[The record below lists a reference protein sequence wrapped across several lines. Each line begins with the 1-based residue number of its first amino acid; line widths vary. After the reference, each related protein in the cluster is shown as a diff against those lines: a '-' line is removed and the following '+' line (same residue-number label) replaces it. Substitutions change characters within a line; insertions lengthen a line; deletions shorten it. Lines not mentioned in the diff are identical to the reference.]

1 MHVRS
6 RLAAA
11 AAAAVLLGA
20 ALTGCEDGAAP
31 PRPPAAP
38 SGSPTAPSA
47 PPQPPAVS
55 APAAP
60 ATPVA
65 PAAPSAVPSAA
76 GPTPAPA
83 PPPVPVTRLSMSVAS
98 PGGRLDL
105 VRGGPAQEFTV
116 TLRNGNAE
124 AYRHLLLAFQMEAL
138 VPEPGDAPG
147 PAASLLLERRDPGTG
162 RWGPAELRIA
172 GDLKP
177 YSLYE
182 GGSPLSRDEVRTEH
196 YRLRATA
203 GGPTGSSP
211 LMVRAI
217 DTDAPEGTPEE
228 RQRPAASSLPHR
240 TRRAS

>member
-11 AAAAVLLGA
+11 AAAALLLGA
-20 ALTGCEDGAAP
+20 ALTGCEDGTAP
-31 PRPPAAP
+31 PRPAPAP
-38 SGSPTAPSA
+38 SGNPTASSPA
-47 PPQPPAVS
+47 PPPVAPAVS
-55 APAAP
+55 AP
-60 ATPVA
+60 TA
-65 PAAPSAVPSAA
+65 PAAPVDSPSPAPTPSPPPAA
-76 GPTPAPA
+76 APPPAPA
-83 PPPVPVTRLSMSVAS
+83 TRLSMSVTT

-116 TLRNGNAE
+116 TLRNGNSE
-124 AYRHLLLAFQMEAL
+124 AYRHLLLAFQMEGL
-138 VPEPGDAPG
+138 VPGPGDTPG
-147 PAASLLLERRDPGTG
+147 PQASLLLERRDPGTG

-182 GGSPLSRDEVRTEH
+182 GGSSLSRDAVRTEH

-228 RQRPAASSLPHR
+228 RERPAASSLPHR

>member
-1 MHVRS
+1 MHVPPRP
-6 RLAAA
+6 AGAGP
-11 AAAAVLLGA
+11 AAVLLGA

-31 PRPPAAP
+31 PRPAVTP
-38 SGSPTAPSA
+38 SGSPIASSA
-47 PPQPPAVS
+47 PPSLPPTVS
-55 APAAP
+55 APATP

-65 PAAPSAVPSAA
+65 TATAA
-76 GPTPAPA
+76 PAPA
-83 PPPVPVTRLSMSVAS
+83 TRLSMSVTT

-105 VRGGPAQEFTV
+105 VRGGPAREFTV
-116 TLRNGNAE
+116 TLRNGNSD

-147 PAASLLLERRDPGTG
+147 PQASLLLERRDPGTG
-162 RWGPAELRIA
+162 RWGPAELRVA

-182 GGSPLSRDEVRTEH
+182 GGSPLARDEVRTEH
-196 YRLRATA
+196 YRLRATT

-228 RQRPAASSLPHR
+228 RRRPAASSLPHR

>member
-1 MHVRS
+1 MHVRP

-31 PRPPAAP
+31 PRPAVTP
-38 SGSPTAPSA
+38 SGSPIASSA
-47 PPQPPAVS
+47 PPSLPPTVS
-55 APAAP
+55 APATQT
-60 ATPVA
+60 TPVA
-65 PAAPSAVPSAA
+65 TATAA
-76 GPTPAPA
+76 PAPA
-83 PPPVPVTRLSMSVAS
+83 TRLSMSVTT

-105 VRGGPAQEFTV
+105 VRGGPAREFTV
-116 TLRNGNAE
+116 TLRNGNSD

-147 PAASLLLERRDPGTG
+147 PQASLLLERRDPGTG
-162 RWGPAELRIA
+162 RWGPAELRVA

-182 GGSPLSRDEVRTEH
+182 GGSPLARDEVRTEH
-196 YRLRATA
+196 YRLRATT

-228 RQRPAASSLPHR
+228 RRRPAASSLPHR

>member
-1 MHVRS
+1 MHVRP

-31 PRPPAAP
+31 PRPAATAP
-38 SGSPTAPSA
+38 GSPTASSA
-47 PPQPPAVS
+47 PPSPPPAVS
-55 APAAP
+55 TP
-60 ATPVA
+60 ATPAVPA
-65 PAAPSAVPSAA
+65 VPAATVTTAA
-76 GPTPAPA
+76 APPPAPA
-83 PPPVPVTRLSMSVAS
+83 TRLSMSVTT

-105 VRGGPAQEFTV
+105 VRGGPAREFTLI
-116 TLRNGNAE
+116 LRNGNSD

-138 VPEPGDAPG
+138 VPEPGDIPG
-147 PAASLLLERRDPGTG
+147 PEASLLLERRDPGTG

-172 GDLKP
+172 GDFRP

-182 GGSPLSRDEVRTEH
+182 GGSPLARDEVRTEH
-196 YRLRATA
+196 FRLRATP

-217 DTDAPEGTPEE
+217 DTDAPEGTPED
-228 RQRPAASSLPHR
+228 RRRPAASSLPHR

>member
-1 MHVRS
+1 MHVRP

-31 PRPPAAP
+31 PRPAATAPGSPAA
-38 SGSPTAPSA
+38 SSA
-47 PPQPPAVS
+47 PPSPSAVS
-55 APAAP
+55 APA
-60 ATPVA
+60 T
-65 PAAPSAVPSAA
+65 PAATVTTAA
-76 GPTPAPA
+76 APPPAPA
-83 PPPVPVTRLSMSVAS
+83 TRLSMSVTT

-105 VRGGPAQEFTV
+105 VRGGPAREFTV
-116 TLRNGNAE
+116 ILRNGNSD

-138 VPEPGDAPG
+138 VPEPGDTPG
-147 PAASLLLERRDPGTG
+147 PEASLLLERRDPGTG

-172 GDLKP
+172 GDLRP
-177 YSLYE
+177 YSFYE
-182 GGSPLSRDEVRTEH
+182 GGSPLARDEVRTE
-196 YRLRATA
+196 YFRLRATP

-228 RQRPAASSLPHR
+228 RRRPAASSLPHR

>member
-1 MHVRS
+1 MYVRS

-20 ALTGCEDGAAP
+20 ALTGCEGGVGQP
-31 PRPPAAP
+31 HPAATP
-38 SGSPTAPSA
+38 SGSPTASSA
-47 PPQPPAVS
+47 PPPLPPAMS
-55 APAAP
+55 APASPVAT
-60 ATPVA
+60 ATPA
-65 PAAPSAVPSAA
+65 AA
-76 GPTPAPA
+76 GPTPDPA
-83 PPPVPVTRLSMSVAS
+83 PPPAPATRLSMSVTT

-105 VRGGPAQEFTV
+105 VRGGPAREFTV
-116 TLRNGNAE
+116 TLSNGNSD

-138 VPEPGDAPG
+138 VPEPGDTPG
-147 PAASLLLERRDPGTG
+147 PEASLLLERRDPGTG

-177 YSLYE
+177 YSLYA
-182 GGSPLSRDEVRTEH
+182 GGSPLARDEVRTEH
-196 YRLRATA
+196 YRLRATT

-228 RQRPAASSLPHR
+228 RRRPAASSLPHR